1 MSTISAAAVRELRDR
16 TNQPMM
22 ACKEALVKANGDM
35 QAAIDHLRKSGVN
48 VGVKMSGRETA
59 EGRIA
64 CFIDPTKKVGAILE
78 MRCESA
84 PVAKSEQFTQLA
96 GEIAKQIA
104 LKNAES
110 GETLLTQESVDATG
124 QTIADRITA
133 VVALIRENMKPGRF
147 TRLEGILGSYT
158 HHDGSLGVLIEVT
171 GNDAVDPQLL
181 RDVCMHI
188 AAKNPVAALREHV
201 PAETLAKEKEIAV
214 AQAAATG
221 KPANIAEK
229 IAEGKLKTWLG
240 ENVLVEQPFVKD
252 DSKTVADVLKSGG
265 VNVVRFVRYKIGES
279 AAS

>member
-1 MSTISAAAVRELRDR
+1 MSSISAAAVRELRDR
-16 TNQPMM
+16 TNLPMM
-22 ACKEALVKANGDM
+22 ACKQALVKANGDM
-35 QAAIDHLRKSGVN
+35 QAAIDELRKSGGNIV
-48 VGVKMSGRETA
+48 VKMSGRETA

-64 CFIDPTKKVGAILE
+64 CFVDPARKVGAILE

-104 LKNAES
+104 LKNPES
-110 GETLLTQESVDATG
+110 AETLLAQESVEASG
-124 QTIADRITA
+124 QTIADRIAA
-133 VVALIRENMKPGRF
+133 VVGLIRENMKPGRF
-147 TRLEGILGSYT
+147 TRLEGLLGSYT

-188 AAKNPVAALREHV
+188 AAKSPVAALREHV
-201 PAETLAKEKEIAV
+201 PAEILAKEKEIAV

-221 KPANIAEK
+221 KPAAIAEK

-252 DSKTVADVLKSGG
+252 DSKTVGDVLKSGG